1 MSEKFTTVKRNYDL
15 GMWDEAKVRKAVAK
29 NWITV
34 DEFKLITGHG
44 LLGE

>member
-34 DEFKLITGHG
+34 STSKKRFQRI
-44 LLGE
+44 